1 MAKREKLVMEFLV
14 RSSPNILYNYI
25 STPSGL
31 LEWFADDVNVKGK
44 IYKFIWEGDETPA
57 ELIRK
62 VNGKVIRFRWLD
74 AAEDEY
80 FEMEIQ
86 KDELTGDIAL
96 VVTDWSDEDEI
107 EENQL
112 LWESQVQDLRNTLGV

>member
-1 MAKREKLVMEFLV
+1 MPKREKLVMEFLV
-14 RSSPNILYNYI
+14 RSSPNILFNYV

-44 IYKFIWEGDETPA
+44 IYKFIWEGEETPA

-62 VNGKVIRFRWLD
+62 VNGKVVRFKFLD
-74 AAEDEY
+74 NADDEY
-80 FEMEIQ
+80 LEMEIQ

-96 VVTDWSDEDEI
+96 VVTDWCDEDEI
-107 EENQL
+107 EEIQL
-112 LWESQVQDLRNTLGV
+112 LWESQVQELRNTLGV